1 MTRTREG
8 GVGGDGD
15 DVSQASYTHQSRPAR
30 VRRPT
35 MPPMKLLREPL
46 PGLLEFELTIHGD
59 DRGSFQET
67 FNRATLAGFGVDL
80 DVMQDNES
88 WSASQGTIRGLHL
101 QTGEAAQGKLIRV
114 TRGRVL
120 DVALDLRPDS
130 PTHLQHVAIE
140 LSDETPRL
148 FWIPA
153 GFAHGF
159 CTLED
164 DTVVTYKVDAP
175 YDPAAERTIRFD
187 DPALGID
194 WPIDR
199 ADAVL
204 SDKDAVA
211 APLSTYLAEVTA

>member
-1 MTRTREG
+1 
-8 GVGGDGD
+8 
-15 DVSQASYTHQSRPAR
+15 
-30 VRRPT
+30 
-35 MPPMKLLREPL
+35 MKLLREPL

-88 WSASQGTIRGLHL
+88 WSASRGTIRGLHL

-120 DVALDLRPDS
+120 DVALDL
-130 PTHLQHVAIE
+130 
-140 LSDETPRL
+140 SDETPRL

-164 DTVVTYKVDAP
+164 DTVMTYKVDAP

-187 DPALGID
+187 DPELGID

-199 ADAVL
+199 AEAVL

-211 APLSTYLAEVTA
+211 APLSAYLAEVTA